1 MIITNRLWTTHPKG
15 GFNMSLTPDELV
27 AIAPE
32 IVGLVQEIVA
42 ALKKDENGKIVVTK
56 EESAR
61 IRGKLLALAAD
72 LAKDAID

>member
-1 MIITNRLWTTHPKG
+1 
-15 GFNMSLTPDELV
+15 MSLTPDELV
-27 AIAPE
+27 GIAPE

-61 IRGKLLALAAD
+61 IRGRLLEIAAD
-72 LAKDAID
+72 LTKEAID